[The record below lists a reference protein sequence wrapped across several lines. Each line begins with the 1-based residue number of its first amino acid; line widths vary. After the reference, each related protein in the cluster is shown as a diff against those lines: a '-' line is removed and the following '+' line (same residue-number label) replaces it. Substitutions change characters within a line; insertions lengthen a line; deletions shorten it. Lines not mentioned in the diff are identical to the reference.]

1 MILSVINKAIDKIK
15 SLFHKNTKDVN
26 SIASSVIGNS
36 VHTES
41 YVMEAKQGIDYLT
54 SHGKSP
60 DDIGNDIYV
69 QTIGTDTIR
78 INFLTNK
85 IDSTDKKNKDTTTAN
100 KISKKRYAGFDMF
113 YRITRQKYLTDSF
126 EKSFKKLIDDI
137 NNRRDH
143 NQSLTDCKKSFREFD
158 RAKRLDDRETFGR
171 PTDDKY
177 FDLSIK
183 DMIRFQSFVSEV
195 TSTADHCPKIYIRR

>member
-1 MILSVINKAIDKIK
+1 MIKDEVLESIDNIDYIQDSCMSTIVESIAVLLDKNNKIYQESTNNNPSFINKIIDGFKKVLHTILSVINKAIDKIK

-26 SIASSVIGNS
+26 SIALSVIGNS

-78 INFLTNK
+78 INFLTDK
-85 IDSTDKKNKDTTTAN
+85 IDSTGKKNKDTTTAN
-100 KISKKRYAGFDMF
+100 KISKTDM
-113 YRITRQKYLTDSF
+113 LD
-126 EKSFKKLIDDI
+126 LICFI
-137 NNRRDH
+137 EL
-143 NQSLTDCKKSFREFD
+143 QD
-158 RAKRLDDRETFGR
+158 RN
-171 PTDDKY
+171 
-177 FDLSIK
+177 I
-183 DMIRFQSFVSEV
+183 
-195 TSTADHCPKIYIRR
+195 